1 MASGRII
8 SSRPGRPGC
17 PPTASSW
24 DQSCSTKWG
33 KLFVWTPDE
42 IRSVLSDDADRFIEA
57 YGVTARGNA
66 STGSAHG
73 FEGENTLE
81 LVGSLE
87 EHEALAEARRR
98 LFEARESRVHPGR
111 DYKVLAWW
119 NGLMLATF
127 AEAARVLEREDC
139 REGARAFT
147 HPQAHA
153 RQVYKIRT
161 YVITRSP

>member
-1 MASGRII
+1 
-8 SSRPGRPGC
+8 
-17 PPTASSW
+17 
-24 DQSCSTKWG
+24 
-33 KLFVWTPDE
+33 
-42 IRSVLSDDADRFIEA
+42 LSDDADRFIEA
-57 YGVTARGNA
+57 YGVMERGNA

-73 FEGENTLE
+73 FEGDNILE

-87 EHEALAEARRR
+87 ERGALAEARRR
-98 LFEARESRVHPGR
+98 LFGARESRVHPGR
-111 DYKVLAWW
+111 NDKVFASW
-119 NGLMLATF
+119 NGLMLTAF
-127 AEAARVLEREDC
+127 AEAARVLEHEDC